1 MRKTII
7 ALFVVVIA
15 YPAAANASPVVWTL
29 QNATFA
35 GGGSASGS
43 FTYDATTNQ
52 FSSINI
58 STTATG
64 AYTAQVFTFGNCCD
78 NILLDTFASNA
89 ADQTGVH
96 YLQIQFVNP
105 LTNAGG
111 TDPFF
116 SGNDYEGVCANATCS
131 TFSSVVSFSSG
142 SVTGSATTTPTP
154 EPASFSLIPIGLLA
168 IAAWRRGSVL
178 KAVASGRAGR

>member
-7 ALFVVVIA
+7 ALFVVA
-15 YPAAANASPVVWTL
+15 MGYPAAADTTVLWTL
-29 QNATFA
+29 QNAIFV

-52 FSSINI
+52 FSDINI

-64 AYTAQVFTFGNCCD
+64 AYTAQVFMFDDCCA
-78 NILLDTFASNA
+78 NILFDTFSSNA
-89 ADQTGVH
+89 ADRTGVH
-96 YLQIQFVNP
+96 FLQIQFADP

-116 SGNDYEGVCANATCS
+116 GTNDYQGVCASAACTSN
-131 TFSSVVSFSSG
+131 SSFVEFASG
-142 SVTGSATTTPTP
+142 SVTGSATTPTP
-154 EPASFSLIPIGLLA
+154 EPGNLSLIPLGLLA
-168 IAAWRRGSVL
+168 IAVWRRGSVL
-178 KAVASGRAGR
+178 KAVASGRARR